1 MESPIFKRQL
11 KSVII
16 PSQETNENSSVDYQT
31 AALCNELLNAVTSV
45 HKFHLKI
52 TGLGSYAAHK
62 ALNDFYDE
70 IGDHADSIVE
80 QYQGASEKL
89 LDIPDTIPTK
99 INSVEE
105 CIFYLKSMT
114 AQVNSLQAVMPYSE
128 IVNQL
133 DEVKSLIDSTKYKI
147 LFLK

>member
-11 KSVII
+11 KTVTN
-16 PSQETNENSSVDYQT
+16 PSQDTSNNSSVDSQV
-31 AALCNELLNAVTSV
+31 ASLCNDLLNAVTSV

-52 TGLGSYAAHK
+52 TGLGSYAGHK

-99 INSVEE
+99 LSSVEE
-105 CIFYLKSMT
+105 TIFYLKNMA

-133 DEVKSLIDSTKYKI
+133 DEVKSLIDSTKYKL